1 MKTVNCSL
9 SGKPIDEKEAY
20 KGSFIRK
27 NIFDLIKE
35 DHPSFSEEDFVSIEE
50 LNKYRRKYIERIVQ
64 QELGE
69 LNSLEKE
76 VVQSITDQEFLSHS
90 LEEVSDKDLSLGQ
103 RLADRVA
110 TFGGS
115 WSFIIVFFSFMLLWI
130 LFNVY
135 LVIEQPFDP
144 YPFILLNLIL
154 SCLASI
160 QAPIIMMS
168 QNRQEE
174 KDRMRTLHDYQINLK
189 AELEVRLL
197 NEKMDHLIIH
207 QKHKTPAETKSDQP
221 CKKPYRFP
229 DLFLCAFYPRQNPC
243 RLPDRRCCRWLPWYR

>member
-1 MKTVNCSL
+1 MEKITCSL
-9 SGKPIDEKEAY
+9 SGKNIEPQDAY
-20 KGSFIRK
+20 KGELIRK

-35 DHPSFSEEDFVSIEE
+35 EHPDFNEDSYVSMEE
-50 LNKYRRKYIERIVQ
+50 LNKYRKKYIEKIVQ

-69 LNSLEKE
+69 LNSLEQE
-76 VVQSITDQEFLSHS
+76 VVDSIKDQEFLSHS

-103 RLADRVA
+103 RLADKVA

-115 WSFIIVFFSFMLLWI
+115 WAFIIAFFCFMAVWVIANVFI
-130 LFNVY
+130 LVFK
-135 LVIEQPFDP
+135 PFDP

-174 KDRMRTLHDYQINLK
+174 KDRLRNLHDYQINLK
-189 AELEVRLL
+189 AELEIRLL
-197 NEKMDHLIIH
+197 DEKMDHLIIH
-207 QKHKTPAETKSDQP
+207 QNQRLTEMQELQADYMEDILNQIASL
-221 CKKPYRFP
+221 KK
-229 DLFLCAFYPRQNPC
+229 
-243 RLPDRRCCRWLPWYR
+243 